1 MNSISFN
8 TISRSIKRKVKGGE
22 KQARR
27 RGKKERQEGRKRVAS
42 QIKASLRAALRYL
55 SQTLFTFFLCH
66 RPNDN
71 LCQQRAL
78 KGHCKASFFFFF
90 FASEGPALV
99 YPNFLAS
106 FSPPSRLFDGSALLT
121 PFVKFLHHHAVF
133 LWLLSKEVQILLA
146 LGRGASSKF
155 STSPLFTLPQSRGST
170 CFPHLLLRTLQN
182 PLACLLVVNH
192 LFLVNA
198 CY

>member
-78 KGHCKASFFFFF
+78 KGHCKASFFFFLPRKAQLWSTQTF
-90 FASEGPALV
+90 WQVSLH
-99 YPNFLAS
+99 LA
-106 FSPPSRLFDGSALLT
+106 GSLMDQLC
-121 PFVKFLHHHAVF
+121 
-133 LWLLSKEVQILLA
+133 
-146 LGRGASSKF
+146 
-155 STSPLFTLPQSRGST
+155 SPLL
-170 CFPHLLLRTLQN
+170 
-182 PLACLLVVNH
+182 
-192 LFLVNA
+192 
-198 CY
+198 